1 MNKATMSTSA
11 YAAGQRKMLA
21 KHAKRKHRN
30 KLTNVPENEIE
41 KKVER
46 LIRLFNRETEALSDQ
61 TRCAVAQLLSKKL
74 SYIDAGENDGVNG
87 W

>member
-1 MNKATMSTSA
+1 MSTAA

-21 KHAKRKHRN
+21 KHAKRKNRN

-41 KKVER
+41 RKVER

-74 SYIDAGENDGVNG
+74 SYIDAGENDGANG
-87 W
+87 WGA